1 MLRPVTATTS
11 ADPGA
16 IDLPIA
22 GMRCANCASTLE
34 RALAGVPGVAEAAV
48 NFASETA
55 RVRPRVPGAVG
66 RGELVAAVESAGFSV
81 IAGEVG
87 DEAEALARDAELRAQ
102 RRRVLVGA
110 ALTAPLLVLGMGRDF
125 GLLGAWA
132 GAPWVLWLLLALALP
147 VLLYT
152 GAPHLRGAVHALRAG
167 AANMDVLIVLG
178 AGVAALASVPTVI
191 ATSLGSA
198 AFGHHVYFETAAAI
212 VTLVGLGRLLEARA
226 RGQAGAAIRA
236 LLALRPATATVRRGG
251 AELEVPAA
259 SVKLREVVIVRPGA
273 AIPVDGR
280 VVAGSS
286 SVDESMLTGESRPV
300 ARTVGDA
307 VTGATIN
314 GDGALEVE
322 ATRVGEATALA
333 QIVRL
338 VRAAQGS
345 KAPVQRLVDRVA
357 AVFVPVV
364 LAIAAL
370 TFAIWLAL
378 AGPGEALL
386 RAVAVLVIACPC
398 ALGLATPTA
407 IVVGTGAAA
416 RRGILFKNMAALERA
431 QALRTVVFD
440 KTGTLTR
447 GRPVPGALLVPAGGD
462 PRALLR
468 LAAAAEA
475 HSEHPLGRAIVA
487 AARALGLD
495 IPAAARHRAVGGH
508 GLRAEVEGAE
518 LHVGSERWLRGA
530 GVDTDPLAAL
540 AADLSAGTAD
550 LATPLTT
557 RPQGL
562 SREPAAA
569 DLSPG
574 PADLSA
580 RTAAADLSP
589 GPADLSARTAAAD
602 LSPGPADLSART
614 AADPLAPTS
623 AAVYALA
630 AFVPGAPQ
638 TLVWVARGGVLL
650 GAIALADGLRD
661 EAPEVIAALR
671 RDGLRVVMLTG
682 DARPVALAIAAQAG
696 IPAADV
702 LAGVLPGDK
711 ADAVAA
717 MRADGPVAMV
727 GDGIN
732 DAPALARADVGVAIG
747 AGTDVAIHAADV
759 TLMRSDLRALP
770 EALALSRRTV
780 GVIRQNLLWASIY
793 NLVLIP
799 VAAGA
804 LHPIAAAPA
813 ALRALDPA
821 LAALAMALS
830 SLTVV
835 LNSLRLRRA

>member
-1 MLRPVTATTS
+1 VSATHD
-11 ADPGA
+11 ADLET
-16 IDLPIA
+16 IDLAIA
-22 GMRCANCASTLE
+22 GLRCANCAVNLE
-34 RALAGVPGVAEAAV
+34 KALVQVPGVAEAAV

-55 RVRPRVPGAVG
+55 RVRVQPGAAS
-66 RGELVAAVESAGFSV
+66 RGALVAAVETAGFGV
-81 IAGEVG
+81 IAGEAG
-87 DEAEALARDAELRAQ
+87 DEAEQAAREAELRAQ
-102 RRRVLVGA
+102 TRRVLVGG
-110 ALTAPLLVLGMGRDF
+110 ALTLPLLVLGMGRDF
-125 GLLGAWA
+125 ALLGAWA
-132 GAPWVLWLLLALALP
+132 DAPWLLWVMLALCLP
-147 VLLYT
+147 VLGYT
-152 GAPHLRGAVHALRAG
+152 GAPHLRGALHALRAG

-178 AGVAALASVPTVI
+178 AGVAFLASLPTVV
-191 ATSLGSA
+191 ALSLGSHA
-198 AFGHHVYFETAAAI
+198 LGHHVYFETAAAI
-212 VTLVGLGRLLEARA
+212 VALVGLGRLLETRA

-236 LLALRPATATVRRGG
+236 LLALRPATAIVLRGG
-251 AELEVPAA
+251 AALEVPAA
-259 SVKLREVVIVRPGA
+259 AVKVRERVLVRPGA

-300 ARTVGDA
+300 TKAVGDP

-322 ATRVGEATALA
+322 ATRVGAATALA

-338 VRAAQGS
+338 VREAQGS

-364 LAIAAL
+364 LALAAL
-370 TFAIWLAL
+370 TFGTWSLI

-416 RRGILFKNMAALERA
+416 RRGILFKNMVALERA
-431 QALRTVVFD
+431 QALRTIVLD

-447 GRPVPGALLVPAGGD
+447 GRPTPGALLPAPGRD
-462 PRALLR
+462 PLTLLR

-475 HSEHPLGRAIVA
+475 HSEHPLGKALVA
-487 AARALGLD
+487 AARDLELEL
-495 IPAAARHRAVGGH
+495 PEVSQHRAVGGH
-508 GLRAEVEGAE
+508 GLRAELAGAT
-518 LHVGSERWLRGA
+518 LLVGSERWLQHNA
-530 GVDTDPLAAL
+530 VDTRPLAAL
-540 AADLSAGTAD
+540 AAELSSGTSSLPTSDLSQWTAHHDMSPGTAPDD
-550 LATPLTT
+550 LSPRTASHDMSPGT
-557 RPQGL
+557 G
-562 SREPAAA
+562 SH

-574 PADLSA
+574 
-580 RTAAADLSP
+580 TAPDDLSP
-589 GPADLSARTAAAD
+589 GTAPRLWLLPGHAAD
-602 LSPGPADLSART
+602 T
-614 AADPLAPTS
+614 
-623 AAVYALA
+623 
-630 AFVPGAPQ
+630 PQ
-638 TLVWVARGGVLL
+638 TVVWVAQGGALL
-650 GAIALADGLRD
+650 GVVALADSLRP
-661 EAPEVIAALR
+661 EAAGVVATLR

-682 DARPVALAIAAQAG
+682 DQRQVALAIAAQAG

-702 LAGVLPGDK
+702 IAEVLPGDK
-711 ADAVAA
+711 ASAIVEL
-717 MRADGPVAMV
+717 RRSGPVAMV

-747 AGTDVAIHAADV
+747 TGTDVAIHAADV

-799 VAAGA
+799 IAAGA
-804 LHPIAAAPA
+804 LHPIEAAPA
-813 ALRALDPA
+813 ALRSLHPA

-835 LNSLRLRRA
+835 LNSLRLRRS

>member
-1 MLRPVTATTS
+1 MNAPDDR
-11 ADPGA
+11 DPQTIELA
-16 IDLPIA
+16 IA
-22 GMRCANCASTLE
+22 GLRCANCAVTLE
-34 RALAGVPGVAEAAV
+34 KALLQVPGVAVAAV
-48 NFASETA
+48 NFATETA
-55 RVRPRVPGAVG
+55 RVHVPAGATTPYG
-66 RGELVAAVESAGFSV
+66 WRGTLVAAVEAAGYGV
-81 IAGEVG
+81 LAGEAG
-87 DEAEALARDAELRAQ
+87 DEAEQLAREAELKDQ
-102 RRRVLVGA
+102 VRRVIVGG
-110 ALTAPLLVLGMGRDF
+110 ALTLPLLILGMGRDF
-125 GLLGAWA
+125 ALLGAWA
-132 GAPWVLWLLLALALP
+132 DAPWVLWLMLGLCLP
-147 VLLYT
+147 VLGYT
-152 GAPHLRGAVHALRAG
+152 GAPHLRGAVHALRAR

-178 AGVAALASVPTVI
+178 SGVAFLASLPTVF
-191 ATSLGSA
+191 ALTFLDTH

-212 VTLVGLGRLLEARA
+212 VALVGLGRLLEARA

-236 LLALRPATATVRRGG
+236 LLALRPATATVLRGG
-251 AELEVPAA
+251 EAIEVPAA
-259 SVKLREVVIVRPGA
+259 SVKVRERVLVRPGA

-280 VVAGSS
+280 IVAGSS

-300 ARTVGDA
+300 AKDIGDP

-322 ATRVGEATALA
+322 ATRVGAATALA

-338 VRAAQGS
+338 VREAQGS

-370 TFAIWLAL
+370 TFTVWSLL
-378 AGPGEALL
+378 AGPGEAML

-416 RRGILFKNMAALERA
+416 RRGILFKNMVALERA
-431 QALRTVVFD
+431 QALRTIVLD

-447 GRPVPGALLVPAGGD
+447 GRPTLGALLPAPGRG
-462 PRALLR
+462 PHALLR

-475 HSEHPLGRAIVA
+475 HSEHPLGKALVA
-487 AARALGLD
+487 AAREQGLTLPN
-495 IPAAARHRAVGGH
+495 ISQHRAVGGH
-508 GLRAEVEGAE
+508 GLRAELDGQP
-518 LHVGSERWLRGA
+518 LLVGSERWLQSNA
-530 GVDTDPLAAL
+530 IDTSPLTAL
-540 AADLSAGTAD
+540 AADLSAGTCTLPLID
-550 LATPLTT
+550 LSPETSDMSPETATHPTV
-557 RPQGL
+557 
-562 SREPAAA
+562 

-574 PADLSA
+574 TSNLSPQTAD
-580 RTAAADLSP
+580 RPIIDLSP
-589 GPADLSARTAAAD
+589 ETASRLWRLPAHAT
-602 LSPGPADLSART
+602 GT
-614 AADPLAPTS
+614 
-623 AAVYALA
+623 
-630 AFVPGAPQ
+630 PQ
-638 TLVWVARGGVLL
+638 TLVWVAHGGALLGVL
-650 GAIALADGLRD
+650 ALADSLRP
-661 EAPEVIAALR
+661 EAAEVVATLR
-671 RDGLRVVMLTG
+671 RDGLRIVMLTG
-682 DARPVALAIAAQAG
+682 DHPRVALAIAAQAG

-702 LAGVLPGDK
+702 IAGVLPGDK
-711 ADAVAA
+711 ASAIVDLR
-717 MRADGPVAMV
+717 RAGPVAMV

-780 GVIRQNLLWASIY
+780 AVIRQNLLWASIY

-799 VAAGA
+799 IAAGA
-804 LHPIAAAPA
+804 LYPIAAAPA
-813 ALRALDPA
+813 ALRSLHPA

>member
-1 MLRPVTATTS
+1 MSATHD
-11 ADPGA
+11 ADLET
-16 IDLPIA
+16 IDLAIA
-22 GMRCANCASTLE
+22 GLRCANCAVNLE
-34 RALAGVPGVAEAAV
+34 KALVQVPGVAEAAV

-55 RVRPRVPGAVG
+55 RVRFQPGAAS
-66 RGELVAAVESAGFSV
+66 RGALVAAVETAGFGV
-81 IAGEVG
+81 IAGEAG
-87 DEAEALARDAELRAQ
+87 DEAEQAAREAELRAQ
-102 RRRVLVGA
+102 TRRVLVGG
-110 ALTAPLLVLGMGRDF
+110 ALTLPLLVLGMGRDF
-125 GLLGAWA
+125 ALLGAWA
-132 GAPWVLWLLLALALP
+132 DAPWLLWVMLALCLP
-147 VLLYT
+147 VLGYT
-152 GAPHLRGAVHALRAG
+152 GAPHLRGALHALRAG

-178 AGVAALASVPTVI
+178 AGVAFLASLPTVV
-191 ATSLGSA
+191 ALSLGSHA
-198 AFGHHVYFETAAAI
+198 LGHHVYFETAAAI
-212 VTLVGLGRLLEARA
+212 VALVGLGRLLETRA

-236 LLALRPATATVRRGG
+236 LLALRPATAIVLRGG
-251 AELEVPAA
+251 AALEVPAA
-259 SVKLREVVIVRPGA
+259 AVKVRERVLVRPGA

-286 SVDESMLTGESRPV
+286 SVDESMLTGESLPV
-300 ARTVGDA
+300 AKEVGDP

-322 ATRVGEATALA
+322 ATRVGAATALA

-338 VRAAQGS
+338 VRDAQGS

-370 TFAIWLAL
+370 TFGTWSLI

-416 RRGILFKNMAALERA
+416 RRGILFKNMVALERA
-431 QALRTVVFD
+431 QALRTIVVD

-447 GRPVPGALLVPAGGD
+447 GRPAPGALLPAPGRD
-462 PRALLR
+462 PIALLR

-475 HSEHPLGRAIVA
+475 HSEHPLGKALVA
-487 AARALGLD
+487 AARDLELD
-495 IPAAARHRAVGGH
+495 LPAVSQHRAVGGH
-508 GLRAEVEGAE
+508 GLRAELAGTT
-518 LHVGSERWLRGA
+518 LLVGSERWLQRNA
-530 GVDTDPLAAL
+530 VDTSPLAAL
-540 AADLSAGTAD
+540 AAELSAGTSTLPTSD
-550 LATPLTT
+550 LSQWTA
-557 RPQGL
+557 
-562 SREPAAA
+562 SH

-574 PADLSA
+574 TSSA
-580 RTAAADLSP
+580 NVSPGTSSANMSPGTSPHDLSP
-589 GPADLSARTAAAD
+589 GTASAN
-602 LSPGPADLSART
+602 LSPGTSPRLWLL
-614 AADPLAPTS
+614 PGHAPNT
-623 AAVYALA
+623 
-630 AFVPGAPQ
+630 PQ
-638 TLVWVARGGVLL
+638 TLVWVAQGGALL
-650 GAIALADGLRD
+650 GVVALADSLRP
-661 EAPEVIAALR
+661 EAAGVVATLR

-682 DARPVALAIAAQAG
+682 DQRQVALAIAAQAG

-702 LAGVLPGDK
+702 IAEVLPGDK
-711 ADAVAA
+711 ASAIVEL
-717 MRADGPVAMV
+717 RRSGPVAMV

-780 GVIRQNLLWASIY
+780 AVIRQNLLWASIY

-799 VAAGA
+799 IAAGA
-804 LHPIAAAPA
+804 LHPIEAAPA
-813 ALRALDPA
+813 ALRSLHPA

-835 LNSLRLRRA
+835 LNSLRLRRS

>member
-286 SVDESMLTGESRPV
+286 SVGESMLTGESRPV

-580 RTAAADLSP
+580 RTAA
-589 GPADLSARTAAAD
+589 
-602 LSPGPADLSART
+602 
-614 AADPLAPTS
+614 DPLAPTS

>member
-1 MLRPVTATTS
+1 VSATHD
-11 ADPGA
+11 ADLET
-16 IDLPIA
+16 IDLAIA
-22 GMRCANCASTLE
+22 GLRCANCAVNLE
-34 RALAGVPGVAEAAV
+34 KALVQVPGVAEAAV

-55 RVRPRVPGAVG
+55 RVRVQPGAAS
-66 RGELVAAVESAGFSV
+66 RGALVAAVETAGFGV
-81 IAGEVG
+81 IAGEAG
-87 DEAEALARDAELRAQ
+87 DEAEQAAREAELRAQ
-102 RRRVLVGA
+102 TRRVLVGG
-110 ALTAPLLVLGMGRDF
+110 ALTLPLLVLGMGRDF
-125 GLLGAWA
+125 ALLGAWA
-132 GAPWVLWLLLALALP
+132 DAPWLLWVMLALCLP
-147 VLLYT
+147 VLGYT
-152 GAPHLRGAVHALRAG
+152 GAPHLRGALHALRAG

-178 AGVAALASVPTVI
+178 AGVAFLASLPTVV
-191 ATSLGSA
+191 ALSLGSHA
-198 AFGHHVYFETAAAI
+198 LGHHVYFETAAAI
-212 VTLVGLGRLLEARA
+212 VALVGLGRLLETRA

-236 LLALRPATATVRRGG
+236 LLALRPATAIVLRGG
-251 AELEVPAA
+251 AALEVPAA
-259 SVKLREVVIVRPGA
+259 AVKVRERVLVRPGA

-300 ARTVGDA
+300 TKAVGDP

-322 ATRVGEATALA
+322 ATRVGAATALA

-338 VRAAQGS
+338 VREAQGS

-364 LAIAAL
+364 LALAAL
-370 TFAIWLAL
+370 TFGTWSLI

-416 RRGILFKNMAALERA
+416 RRGILFKNMVALERA
-431 QALRTVVFD
+431 QALRTIVLD

-447 GRPVPGALLVPAGGD
+447 GRPTPGALLPAPGRD
-462 PRALLR
+462 PLTLLR

-475 HSEHPLGRAIVA
+475 HSEHPLGKALVA
-487 AARALGLD
+487 AARDLELEL
-495 IPAAARHRAVGGH
+495 PEVSQHRAVGGH
-508 GLRAEVEGAE
+508 GLRAELAGAT
-518 LHVGSERWLRGA
+518 LLVGSERWLQHNA
-530 GVDTDPLAAL
+530 VDTRPLAAL
-540 AADLSAGTAD
+540 AAELSSGTSSLPTSDLSQWTAHHDMSPGTAPD
-550 LATPLTT
+550 
-557 RPQGL
+557 
-562 SREPAAA
+562 

-574 PADLSA
+574 
-580 RTAAADLSP
+580 TASHDMSPGTGSHDLSP
-589 GPADLSARTAAAD
+589 GTASHD
-602 LSPGPADLSART
+602 LSPGTAPRLWLLPGH
-614 AADPLAPTS
+614 AADT
-623 AAVYALA
+623 
-630 AFVPGAPQ
+630 PQ
-638 TLVWVARGGVLL
+638 TVVWVAQGGALL
-650 GAIALADGLRD
+650 GVVALADSLRP
-661 EAPEVIAALR
+661 EAAGVVATLR

-682 DARPVALAIAAQAG
+682 DQRQVALAIAAQAG

-702 LAGVLPGDK
+702 IAEVLPGDK
-711 ADAVAA
+711 ASAIVEL
-717 MRADGPVAMV
+717 RRSGPVAMV

-747 AGTDVAIHAADV
+747 TGTDVAIHAADV

-799 VAAGA
+799 IAAGA
-804 LHPIAAAPA
+804 LHPIEAAPA
-813 ALRALDPA
+813 ALRSLHPA

-835 LNSLRLRRA
+835 LNSLRLRRS

>member
-1 MLRPVTATTS
+1 MSDAAQS
-11 ADPGA
+11 DPETLELA
-16 IDLPIA
+16 IA
-22 GMRCANCASTLE
+22 GLRCANCAVTLE
-34 RALAGVPGVAEAAV
+34 KALLGVPGVAGAAV

-55 RVRPRVPGAVG
+55 RVQLADATVG
-66 RGELVAAVESAGFSV
+66 RGALVAAVEAAGYGV
-81 IAGEVG
+81 IAGEAG
-87 DEAEALARDAELRAQ
+87 DEGEQLAREAELRAQ
-102 RRRVLVGA
+102 TRRVLVGG
-110 ALTAPLLVLGMGRDF
+110 ALGLPLLVLGMGRDF
-125 GLLGAWA
+125 ALLGAWA
-132 GAPWVLWLLLALALP
+132 DAPWLLWLMLALCLP
-147 VLLYT
+147 VLGYT
-152 GAPHLRGAVHALRAG
+152 GAPHLRGAAHALRAG

-178 AGVAALASVPTVI
+178 AGVAFLASLPTVV
-191 ATSLGSA
+191 ALSLGSH

-212 VTLVGLGRLLEARA
+212 VALVGLGRLLETRA

-236 LLALRPATATVRRGG
+236 LLALRPATAIVRRDG
-251 AELEVPAA
+251 EEREVPAA
-259 SVKLREVVIVRPGA
+259 SVKVRERVIVRPGA

-280 VVAGSS
+280 VVAGAS

-300 ARTVGDA
+300 DKAVGDP

-322 ATRVGEATALA
+322 ATRVGAATALA

-338 VRAAQGS
+338 VREAQGS

-364 LAIAAL
+364 LVLAAL
-370 TFAIWLAL
+370 TFTAWAVL
-378 AGPGEALL
+378 AGPAEALL

-416 RRGILFKNMAALERA
+416 RRGVLFKNMVALERA
-431 QALRTVVFD
+431 HALRTVVLD

-447 GRPVPGALLVPAGGD
+447 GRPTLGALLPAPGHD

-475 HSEHPLGRAIVA
+475 HSEHPLGKAIVA
-487 AARALGLD
+487 AARDLQLEL
-495 IPAAARHRAVGGH
+495 PAVTQHRAVGGH
-508 GLRAEVEGAE
+508 GLRAEQGGAV
-518 LHVGSERWLRGA
+518 LLVGSERWLRA
-530 GVDTDPLAAL
+530 NAVDTAPLTAL
-540 AADLSAGTAD
+540 AADLSAGTST
-550 LATPLTT
+550 LPTT
-557 RPQGL
+557 
-562 SREPAAA
+562 

-574 PADLSA
+574 TSS
-580 RTAAADLSP
+580 TNLSP
-589 GPADLSARTAAAD
+589 ETAT
-602 LSPGPADLSART
+602 LWRLPGHVAH
-614 AADPLAPTS
+614 
-623 AAVYALA
+623 
-630 AFVPGAPQ
+630 APQ
-638 TLVWVARGGVLL
+638 TLVWVAHGGALI
-650 GAIALADGLRD
+650 GALALADSLRP
-661 EAPEVIAALR
+661 EAAEVIAALR
-671 RDGLRVVMLTG
+671 RGGLRVVMLTG
-682 DARPVALAIAAQAG
+682 DHRPVAHAIAAEAG
-696 IPAADV
+696 IHAADV
-702 LAGVLPGDK
+702 IAEVLPGDK
-711 ADAVAA
+711 ARAVDEL
-717 MRADGPVAMV
+717 RAGGPVAMV

-804 LHPIAAAPA
+804 LYPIAGAPA
-813 ALRALDPA
+813 VLRSLHPA

>member
-1 MLRPVTATTS
+1 MSATHD
-11 ADPGA
+11 ADLET
-16 IDLPIA
+16 IDLAIA
-22 GMRCANCASTLE
+22 GLRCANCAVNLE
-34 RALAGVPGVAEAAV
+34 KALVQVPGVAEAAV

-55 RVRPRVPGAVG
+55 RVRVQPGAAS
-66 RGELVAAVESAGFSV
+66 RGALVAAVETAGFGV
-81 IAGEVG
+81 IAGEAG
-87 DEAEALARDAELRAQ
+87 DEAEQAAREAELRAQ
-102 RRRVLVGA
+102 TRRVLVGG
-110 ALTAPLLVLGMGRDF
+110 ALTLPLLVLGMGRDF
-125 GLLGAWA
+125 ALLGAWA
-132 GAPWVLWLLLALALP
+132 DAPWLLWVMLALCLP
-147 VLLYT
+147 VLGYT
-152 GAPHLRGAVHALRAG
+152 GAPHLRGALHALRAG

-178 AGVAALASVPTVI
+178 AGVAFLASLPTVV
-191 ATSLGSA
+191 ALSLGSHA
-198 AFGHHVYFETAAAI
+198 LGHHVYFETAAAI
-212 VTLVGLGRLLEARA
+212 VALVGLGRLLETRA

-236 LLALRPATATVRRGG
+236 LLALRPATAIVLRGG
-251 AELEVPAA
+251 AALEVPAA
-259 SVKLREVVIVRPGA
+259 AVKVRERVLVRPGA

-300 ARTVGDA
+300 TKAVGDP

-322 ATRVGEATALA
+322 ATRVGAATALA

-338 VRAAQGS
+338 VREAQGS

-364 LAIAAL
+364 LALAAL
-370 TFAIWLAL
+370 TFGTWSLI

-416 RRGILFKNMAALERA
+416 RRGILFKNMVALERA
-431 QALRTVVFD
+431 QALRTIVLD

-447 GRPVPGALLVPAGGD
+447 GRPTPGALLPAPGRD
-462 PRALLR
+462 PLTLLR

-475 HSEHPLGRAIVA
+475 HSEHPLGKALVA
-487 AARALGLD
+487 AARDLELEL
-495 IPAAARHRAVGGH
+495 PEVSQHRAVGGH
-508 GLRAEVEGAE
+508 GLRAELAGAT
-518 LHVGSERWLRGA
+518 LLVGSERWLQHNA
-530 GVDTDPLAAL
+530 VDTRPLAAL
-540 AADLSAGTAD
+540 AAELSSGTSSLPTSDLSQWTAHHDMSPGTSPD
-550 LATPLTT
+550 
-557 RPQGL
+557 
-562 SREPAAA
+562 

-574 PADLSA
+574 
-580 RTAAADLSP
+580 TASHDMSPGTGSHDLSP
-589 GPADLSARTAAAD
+589 GTSPDD
-602 LSPGPADLSART
+602 LSPGTAPDDLSPGTAPDDLSPGTAPRLWLLPGH
-614 AADPLAPTS
+614 AADT
-623 AAVYALA
+623 
-630 AFVPGAPQ
+630 PQ
-638 TLVWVARGGVLL
+638 TVVWVAQGGALL
-650 GAIALADGLRD
+650 GVVALADSLRP
-661 EAPEVIAALR
+661 EAAGVVATLR

-682 DARPVALAIAAQAG
+682 DQRQVALAIAAQAG

-702 LAGVLPGDK
+702 IAEVLPGDK
-711 ADAVAA
+711 ASAIVEL
-717 MRADGPVAMV
+717 RRSGPVAMV

-747 AGTDVAIHAADV
+747 TGTDVAIHAADV

-799 VAAGA
+799 IAAGA
-804 LHPIAAAPA
+804 LHPIEAAPA
-813 ALRALDPA
+813 ALRSLHPA

-835 LNSLRLRRA
+835 LNSLRLRRS